1 MNRSLRGLAVVW
13 LILMVVLAEEIGA
26 VFLVPGRIAPGVA
39 LGSGIVMAVV
49 VGFAFMRL
57 RSAASARTGIR
68 GGCAVLAAGAAGAR
82 QHGPDDADRLS
93 RADHALSPDPVH
105 SAA

>member
-57 RSAASARTGIR
+57 RSAASLAQAFVV
-68 GGCAVLAAGAAGAR
+68 AVLFW
-82 QHGPDDADRLS
+82 LLVLL
-93 RADHALSPDPVH
+93 ALGSMDPMTRTDYPVPITRYP
-105 SAA
+105 